1 MSSLRGLVNDLPY
14 LWPAKDPQAY
24 HWTDRETERE
34 RGTEKENGQDAVEGW
49 GWGGQWGGELNGTE
63 FHPEP
68 WTI

>member
-1 MSSLRGLVNDLPY
+1 MIRLICGQQRTLRHIIG
-14 LWPAKDPQAY
+14 Q
-24 HWTDRETERE
+24 TERQRE

-49 GWGGQWGGELNGTE
+49 GWGGQHRGELNGTE